1 MPVCICR
8 ARLHC
13 LRRSKLCTRWRLGPG
28 LARRRIRFRGVT
40 LLRHKPKHFPVPKP
54 NRARHRA
61 RGIEPENRS
70 DFDLCTTAAGPA
82 RTPAQSTTADAVSA
96 EQRAATQ
103 RTNIAS
109 PNSTAGAEGVGAP
122 GVGVGHTANGR
133 PIGSLAAQTS
143 RPMSSNLRLGAD
155 SEGGVWLAEL
165 STSRALSR
173 SNCFSRRLAE
183 HQSRG

>member
-1 MPVCICR
+1 MKCQFAFVALACI
-8 ARLHC
+8 AFADP
-13 LRRSKLCTRWRLGPG
+13 SFAQGGGSGGG

-61 RGIEPENRS
+61 RGIEPESRS

-96 EQRAATQ
+96 EQRA
-103 RTNIAS
+103 NIAS
-109 PNSTAGAEGVGAP
+109 PNSTAGADGVGAP
-122 GVGVGHTANGR
+122 VVGVGHTANGR

-155 SEGGVWLAEL
+155 SKGGVWLAEL
-165 STSRALSR
+165 SP
-173 SNCFSRRLAE
+173 AE
-183 HQSRG
+183 H